1 MTKNRI
7 YIFLNRT
14 GVILQDRQVLTNKE
28 KSKVIQTIFFDDS
41 EMKLEIKLEMKSG
54 KLTNMWKLNSQ
65 HVKERKPHRWN

>member
-54 KLTNMWKLNSQ
+54 KLTNM
-65 HVKERKPHRWN
+65 

>member
-7 YIFLNRT
+7 YIFLNST

-54 KLTNMWKLNSQ
+54 KLTNM
-65 HVKERKPHRWN
+65 

>member
-1 MTKNRI
+1 MTNNRI
-7 YIFLNRT
+7 YIFLNST

-54 KLTNMWKLNSQ
+54 KLTNM
-65 HVKERKPHRWN
+65 